1 MRSLSFFPRK
11 GGGGGGLLSERGLK
25 GGFTQ
30 IVKAFLALSIQ
41 SSLCQKT
48 SRSPRDQKIS

>member
-11 GGGGGGLLSERGLK
+11 GGGGGRGLLGERGLINK

-48 SRSPRDQKIS
+48 SRSPRD